1 MKVQV
6 ISKEIIKPSTP
17 TPPHLR
23 NFKLSLLDQLLPPF
37 YIPIVIFYPAN
48 DGHNDQTSNANIL
61 KKSLPETLTRF
72 YPIAGRMR
80 DNISIDC
87 NDEGVDYIEAKVN
100 AVMSDFMSVDVVHRL
115 HPSYITVDVV
125 AKEAQL
131 AVQVNL
137 FACGGIAISICL
149 SHKIA
154 DGCTVLTFINSW
166 AATAR
171 VALNR
176 EIVYPTFDSAAIFPA
191 LPPEVQVSSLES
203 NNSIRGENVVTKL
216 FLFNASKISAIR
228 ARIAASRSSNVLS
241 KYPTRSEA
249 ISALVWK
256 SFMETSR
263 VKVTRDQY
271 TYSAASRK
279 PIIIR
284 SRANFVVNLRP
295 WLSPPLPHVSF
306 GNIITDALAE
316 STIMVFKE
324 SPLGFGETLDGL
336 ISQLRL
342 GVSKINDE
350 YIRQLHEGDVEFIK
364 ALEEASH
371 HSNGENTDEKAQ
383 ICWISSL
390 CSLPLYET
398 DFGWGKPSW
407 FVLNTFSEFKNSVF
421 LVDTKCGAGIEA
433 WVSLEEEDMVIFEKD
448 QDILQY
454 ATLHTPDPVVGFTN
468 YPSLRHGNTTEEP
481 ALSRL

>member
-1 MKVQV
+1 MKVQI

-48 DGHNDQTSNANIL
+48 DGHNNQRSKANIL

-72 YPIAGRMR
+72 YPIAGRMG
-80 DNISIDC
+80 DNISIEC
-87 NDEGVDYIEAKVN
+87 NDESVDYIEAKVN
-100 AVMSDFMSVDVVHRL
+100 AVMYDFMSVDVVHQIHPL
-115 HPSYITVDVV
+115 HITVDVV

-131 AVQVNL
+131 AVQVKL
-137 FACGGIAISICL
+137 FAWGGIAISICL

-154 DGCTVLTFINSW
+154 DGCMVITFINSW
-166 AATAR
+166 VATAH
-171 VALNR
+171 VALNQ

-203 NNSIRGENVVTKL
+203 NDSIREENVVTKL
-216 FLFNASKISAIR
+216 FLFNASKISAVR
-228 ARIAASRSSNVLS
+228 ARISASRSSNVLS
-241 KYPTRSEA
+241 KYSTRSEA

-256 SFMETSR
+256 SFMET
-263 VKVTRDQY
+263 K
-271 TYSAASRK
+271 
-279 PIIIR
+279 
-284 SRANFVVNLRP
+284 
-295 WLSPPLPHVSF
+295 
-306 GNIITDALAE
+306 
-316 STIMVFKE
+316 STIIVYNE
-324 SPLGFGETLDGL
+324 NPPGFSETLDGL

-342 GVSKINDE
+342 GVSMIDDE
-350 YIRQLHEGDVEFIK
+350 YIGKFQEGDVEFIK

-371 HSNGENTDEKAQ
+371 HSNGENAEKVQ

-390 CSLPLYET
+390 YSLPLYET

-407 FVLNTFSEFKNSVF
+407 FVLNTFSEFKNSLF
-421 LVDTKCGAGIEA
+421 LVDAKCGAGIEA

-454 ATLHTPDPVVGFTN
+454 ATLYTPF
-468 YPSLRHGNTTEEP
+468 LRHGNTLEEP

>member
-6 ISKEIIKPSTP
+6 ISKEIIKPSSP

-37 YIPIVIFYPAN
+37 YIPIVLFYPAS
-48 DGHNDQTSNANIL
+48 DGINDQTSKANIL
-61 KKSLPETLTRF
+61 RKSLPETLTRF
-72 YPIAGRMR
+72 YPMAGRLK
-80 DNISIDC
+80 DNISVECD
-87 NDEGVDYIEAKVN
+87 DEGVDYIEAKVN
-100 AVMSDFMSVDVVHRL
+100 AVMSEFTSVDVVHQL
-115 HPSYITVDVV
+115 HPSHIIAENV
-125 AKEAQL
+125 AKQAQM

-137 FACGGIAISICL
+137 FDCGGIAISICL

-154 DGCTVLTFINSW
+154 DGCTLITFINSW
-166 AATAR
+166 AAAAR

-176 EIVYPTFDSAAIFPA
+176 EILYPTFDSADIFPA
-191 LPPEVQVSSLES
+191 LPPEVIQISSLES
-203 NNSIRGENVVTKL
+203 NDSIRGENVVTKL
-216 FLFNASKISAIR
+216 FIFNASKISAVR

-263 VKVTRDQY
+263 VKATRPSS
-271 TYSAASRK
+271 TK

-284 SRANFVVNLRP
+284 SRANLVVNLRP
-295 WLSPPLPHVSF
+295 LLNPPLPHVSF

-316 STIMVFKE
+316 STIIVYDE
-324 SPLGFGETLDGL
+324 NTLGFGETLDGL

-342 GVSKINDE
+342 GVSKIDDE
-350 YIRQLHEGDVEFIK
+350 YVRKLREGDVEFIK

-371 HSNGENTDEKAQ
+371 HSNGENADEKVQ

-390 CSLPLYET
+390 CSLPFYET

-407 FVLNTFSEFKNSVF
+407 IVLNTFSEYKNSVF
-421 LVDTKCGAGIEA
+421 LVDTKCGAGGIEA

-448 QDILQY
+448 QDIFQY
-454 ATLHTPDPVVGFTN
+454 ATLYTPF
-468 YPSLRHGNTTEEP
+468 LCHENTPEEP